1 MLLTINSFRLAAA
14 PGKQSQHSV
23 VTLFTSGQDLPS
35 DTIIR
40 FPLERVR
47 AHAPHIVY
55 PAPQSEADCVR
66 APDTF
71 APRPERKVD
80 RIPRWVRRWL
90 FRANVPGAIRDIELH
105 ESLTGRLFSV
115 FVGEYFVC
123 VRVDG
128 DNYYFDRIT
137 GRFNGVG
144 GAHGWG
150 GEARPK

>member
-1 MLLTINSFRLAAA
+1 M
-14 PGKQSQHSV
+14 
-23 VTLFTSGQDLPS
+23 PS

-47 AHAPHIVY
+47 PRTPEGVALTPE
-55 PAPQSEADCVR
+55 SEADRVR
-66 APDTF
+66 PFDRVVPTH
-71 APRPERKVD
+71 RRKAD

-105 ESLTGRLFSV
+105 ESLTGRFFSV
-115 FVGEYFVC
+115 FVGEYYVC

-137 GRFNGVG
+137 GRFDGLG
-144 GAHGWG
+144 
-150 GEARPK
+150 